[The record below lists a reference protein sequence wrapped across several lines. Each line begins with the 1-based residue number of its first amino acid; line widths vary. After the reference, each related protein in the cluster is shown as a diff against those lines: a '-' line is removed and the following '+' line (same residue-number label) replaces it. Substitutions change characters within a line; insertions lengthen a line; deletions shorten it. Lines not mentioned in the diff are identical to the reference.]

1 MYILVVEDERRLAQ
15 VVRKV
20 LEEEG
25 HTVDVAHDGEDGL
38 AMAMDGSHDVIVL
51 DILLPGID
59 GFEVCHRLR
68 AGRVDTPV
76 LLLTALDA
84 VEDRVRGLD
93 AGADDYL
100 PKPFAFQE
108 LLARLRALGRRRV
121 QAREPDQLQAADLV
135 LDLRRRRAERAGKT
149 IELSPKEFAL
159 LEFLLRNEGRVVTR
173 SQILDHVWGYDYS
186 PDSNLVDVYVTYLRR
201 KVDRGHERR
210 LIRTVR
216 GSGYALGAWHVRHS
230 SLAPH
235 TLVHPRPGRDPRRHR
250 RGGVPDHPRRAVR
263 PGEQRPR
270 VAGRTG
276 AAATGAPPPHPSR
289 RRTPS

>member
-1 MYILVVEDERRLAQ
+1 MYVLIVEDERRLAQ
-15 VVRKV
+15 VVSKV

-25 HTVDVAHDGEDGL
+25 HTVDVSYDGEEGL
-38 AMAMDGSHDVIVL
+38 AMGMEGSHDVIVL
-51 DILLPGID
+51 DILLPVMD
-59 GFEVCHRLR
+59 GLEVCRALR
-68 AGRVDTPV
+68 ANRVDTPV

-121 QAREPDQLQAADLV
+121 QVREPDRLRAADLM
-135 LDLRRRRAERAGKT
+135 LDLRRRRAERNGKT

-159 LEFLLRNEGRVVTR
+159 LEFLMRNEGRVVTR
-173 SQILDHVWGYDYS
+173 TQILDHVWGYEYS

-201 KVDRGHERR
+201 KVDRGHDRS

-216 GSGYALGAWHVRHS
+216 GTGYAL
-230 SLAPH
+230 
-235 TLVHPRPGRDPRRHR
+235 
-250 RGGVPDHPRRAVR
+250 
-263 PGEQRPR
+263 EE
-270 VAGRTG
+270 
-276 AAATGAPPPHPSR
+276 
-289 RRTPS
+289 

>member
-25 HTVDVAHDGEDGL
+25 HTVDVATDGEEGL
-38 AMAMDGSHDVIVL
+38 AMAMDSSHDVIVL

-59 GFEVCHRLR
+59 GFEVCRRLR

-121 QAREPDQLQAADLV
+121 QARDPDQLQTANLV
-135 LDLRRRRAERAGKT
+135 LDLRRRRAVRDGRT
-149 IELSPKEFAL
+149 IDLSPKEFAL
-159 LEFLLRNEGRVVTR
+159 LEFLMRNQGRVVTR
-173 SQILDHVWGYDYS
+173 TQILDHVWGYDYS

-201 KVDRGHERR
+201 KIDRGHGQK

-216 GSGYALGAWHVRHS
+216 GAGYAVG
-230 SLAPH
+230 
-235 TLVHPRPGRDPRRHR
+235 D
-250 RGGVPDHPRRAVR
+250 
-263 PGEQRPR
+263 
-270 VAGRTG
+270 
-276 AAATGAPPPHPSR
+276 
-289 RRTPS
+289 

>member
-1 MYILVVEDERRLAQ
+1 LYILVVEDERRLAQ

-25 HTVDVAHDGEDGL
+25 HTVDVAHDGEEGL
-38 AMAMDGSHDVIVL
+38 TMAMEGSHDVIVL

-59 GFEVCHRLR
+59 GFEVCRTLR
-68 AGRVDTPV
+68 ASRVDTPV

-121 QAREPDQLQAADLV
+121 QVREPGRLRTADLV
-135 LDLRRRRAERAGKT
+135 LDLRRRRAERNGKT

-159 LEFLLRNEGRVVTR
+159 LEFLMRNEGRVVTR
-173 SQILDHVWGYDYS
+173 TQILDHVWGYEYS

-201 KVDRGHERR
+201 KVDRGHDRN

-216 GSGYALGAWHVRHS
+216 GTGYAL
-230 SLAPH
+230 
-235 TLVHPRPGRDPRRHR
+235 
-250 RGGVPDHPRRAVR
+250 
-263 PGEQRPR
+263 EE
-270 VAGRTG
+270 
-276 AAATGAPPPHPSR
+276 
-289 RRTPS
+289 

>member
-1 MYILVVEDERRLAQ
+1 MYILMVEDERRLAQ

-38 AMAMDGSHDVIVL
+38 AMTMDGSHDVIVL
-51 DILLPGID
+51 DVLLPGID
-59 GFEVCHRLR
+59 GFEVCRRLR

-121 QAREPDQLQAADLV
+121 QAREPDQLQTANLI

-149 IELSPKEFAL
+149 IELSPKELAL
-159 LEFLLRNEGRVVTR
+159 LEFLMRNEGRVVTR
-173 SQILDHVWGYDYS
+173 TQILDHVWGYDYS
-186 PDSNLVDVYVTYLRR
+186 PDSNLVDVYITYLRR
-201 KVDRGHERR
+201 KVDRDHSRK

-216 GSGYALGAWHVRHS
+216 GAGYALE
-230 SLAPH
+230 
-235 TLVHPRPGRDPRRHR
+235 D
-250 RGGVPDHPRRAVR
+250 
-263 PGEQRPR
+263 
-270 VAGRTG
+270 
-276 AAATGAPPPHPSR
+276 
-289 RRTPS
+289 

>member
-1 MYILVVEDERRLAQ
+1 MYILIVEDERRLAQ

-51 DILLPGID
+51 DILLPAID
-59 GFEVCHRLR
+59 GIEVCQRLR
-68 AGRVDTPV
+68 AGRVDTPI
-76 LLLTALDA
+76 LLLTALNA
-84 VEDRVRGLD
+84 VDDRVRGLD

-121 QAREPDQLQAADLV
+121 QAREPDQLQTADLV

-173 SQILDHVWGYDYS
+173 
-186 PDSNLVDVYVTYLRR
+186 R
-201 KVDRGHERR
+201 
-210 LIRTVR
+210 
-216 GSGYALGAWHVRHS
+216 
-230 SLAPH
+230 
-235 TLVHPRPGRDPRRHR
+235 
-250 RGGVPDHPRRAVR
+250 
-263 PGEQRPR
+263 
-270 VAGRTG
+270 
-276 AAATGAPPPHPSR
+276 
-289 RRTPS
+289 

>member
-25 HTVDVAHDGEDGL
+25 HTVDVATDGEEGL
-38 AMAMDGSHDVIVL
+38 AMAMDSSHDVIVL

-59 GFEVCHRLR
+59 GFEVCRRLR

-84 VEDRVRGLD
+84 IEDRVRGLD

-121 QAREPDQLQAADLV
+121 QARDPDQLQTANLV
-135 LDLRRRRAERAGKT
+135 LDLRRRRAVRDGRT
-149 IELSPKEFAL
+149 IDLSPKEFAL
-159 LEFLLRNEGRVVTR
+159 LEFLMRNQGRVVTR
-173 SQILDHVWGYDYS
+173 TQILDHVWGYDYS

-201 KVDRGHERR
+201 KIDRGHQRK

-216 GSGYALGAWHVRHS
+216 GAGYAVG
-230 SLAPH
+230 
-235 TLVHPRPGRDPRRHR
+235 D
-250 RGGVPDHPRRAVR
+250 
-263 PGEQRPR
+263 
-270 VAGRTG
+270 
-276 AAATGAPPPHPSR
+276 
-289 RRTPS
+289 

>member
-25 HTVDVAHDGEDGL
+25 HTVDVVHDGEEGL
-38 AMAMDGSHDVIVL
+38 AMAMDGSHDVILL
-51 DILLPGID
+51 DVLLPGID
-59 GFEVCHRLR
+59 GFKVCRSLR
-68 AGRVDTPV
+68 ASRVDTPV

-121 QAREPDQLQAADLV
+121 QAREPDQLQTADLM
-135 LDLRRRRAERAGKT
+135 LDLRRRRAVRDGQA
-149 IELSPKEFAL
+149 IDLSPKEFAL
-159 LEFLLRNEGRVVTR
+159 LEFLMRNQGRVVTR
-173 SQILDHVWGYDYS
+173 TQILDHVWGYDYS

-201 KVDRGHERR
+201 KIDRGHGQK

-216 GSGYALGAWHVRHS
+216 GAGYAVG
-230 SLAPH
+230 
-235 TLVHPRPGRDPRRHR
+235 D
-250 RGGVPDHPRRAVR
+250 
-263 PGEQRPR
+263 
-270 VAGRTG
+270 
-276 AAATGAPPPHPSR
+276 
-289 RRTPS
+289 

>member
-25 HTVDVAHDGEDGL
+25 HTVDVAHDGEEGL
-38 AMAMDGSHDVIVL
+38 AMAMDGSHDVVL
-51 DILLPGID
+51 LDVLLPGID
-59 GFEVCHRLR
+59 GFEVCRSLR
-68 AGRVDTPV
+68 ASRVDTPV

-121 QAREPDQLQAADLV
+121 QAREPDQLQTADLM
-135 LDLRRRRAERAGKT
+135 LDLRRRRAVRDGRT
-149 IELSPKEFAL
+149 IDLSPKEFAL
-159 LEFLLRNEGRVVTR
+159 LEFLMRNQGRVVTR
-173 SQILDHVWGYDYS
+173 TQILDHVWGYDYS

-201 KVDRGHERR
+201 KIDRGHGQK

-216 GSGYALGAWHVRHS
+216 GAGYAVG
-230 SLAPH
+230 
-235 TLVHPRPGRDPRRHR
+235 D
-250 RGGVPDHPRRAVR
+250 
-263 PGEQRPR
+263 
-270 VAGRTG
+270 
-276 AAATGAPPPHPSR
+276 
-289 RRTPS
+289 